1 MAETINIR
9 HIARLARLHVDD
21 GDIARFEREMA
32 EIVKM
37 VEKLPEFADTRL
49 PLNEK
54 DAMKL
59 REDEVRPSMPREKVL
74 MNAPKT
80 EAGCVVVPKVVE
92 E

>member
-1 MAETINIR
+1 MAEKIDIR

-21 GDIARFEREMA
+21 GDIAKFEREMA